1 MSMFFRIFSNK
12 GLHFCKTY
20 GSIRIK
26 DCILKKGYPPSVREI
41 CEAVSLKST
50 SSVHSHLESLEKN
63 GYIHRD
69 PTKPRT
75 IEIIDDCF
83 NLTRRELVNVPLVGT
98 IAAGEPILAQER
110 IENYFPIPV
119 EMLPNEQAFML
130 RVKGESMIKAG
141 IFDGHYR
148 LQPENDALDPIIVDH
163 VEVLGVVIG
172 LFRIMQ

>member
-1 MSMFFRIFSNK
+1 MAQGKITPK
-12 GLHFCKTY
+12 QEEILEY
-20 GSIRIK
+20 IK

-83 NLTRRELVNVPLVGT
+83 NLPDVNW
-98 IAAGEPILAQER
+98 
-110 IENYFPIPV
+110 
-119 EMLPNEQAFML
+119 
-130 RVKGESMIKAG
+130 
-141 IFDGHYR
+141 
-148 LQPENDALDPIIVDH
+148 
-163 VEVLGVVIG
+163 
-172 LFRIMQ
+172 